1 MKDDRRKFEEFAELA
16 ARRREQVYSI
26 PIPAARIADL
36 EFVATARG
44 EALRSLL
51 RKWVLERLD
60 HEART
65 GKGRYGMDQSTR
77 ILVES
82 PHR

>member
-16 ARRREQVYSI
+16 ARRKEQVYSI

-44 EALRSLL
+44 EALRSML
-51 RKWVLERLD
+51 RQWVLERLD

-65 GKGRYGMDQSTR
+65 TKGRHGVDHSPR
-77 ILVES
+77 ILVAS

>member
-16 ARRREQVYSI
+16 ARMREQVYSI

-44 EALRSLL
+44 EALRSML
-51 RKWVLERLD
+51 RQWVLERLD
-60 HEART
+60 DEART
-65 GKGRYGMDQSTR
+65 TKGGYRADQSIRT
-77 ILVES
+77 LVES